1 MNVRIYEILGLTNL
15 LSEHSSDLVELGN
28 GSHFPYC
35 GTQLYVIGRIIVAS
49 KFVGYL
55 NINKINIP
63 VFMVLFWGIRPE
75 WEITP
80 LPFLL
85 PLGVELFLDASTA
98 TSAVLTALSLGSS
111 LLESFFS
118 AA

>member
-1 MNVRIYEILGLTNL
+1 MGLTNL

-55 NINKINIP
+55 NIHKIKHTCIHG
-63 VFMVLFWGIRPE
+63 LI
-75 WEITP
+75 
-80 LPFLL
+80 
-85 PLGVELFLDASTA
+85 LGGKTRMGDN
-98 TSAVLTALSLGSS
+98 LTTFSLTTRC
-111 LLESFFS
+111 
-118 AA
+118 